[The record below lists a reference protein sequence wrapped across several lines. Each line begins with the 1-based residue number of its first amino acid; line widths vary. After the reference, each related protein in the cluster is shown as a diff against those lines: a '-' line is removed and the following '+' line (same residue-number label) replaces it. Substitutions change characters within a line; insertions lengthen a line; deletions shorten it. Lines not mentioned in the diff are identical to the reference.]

1 MASPKRWKCTTSLA
15 RRNLIKKI
23 EQSSNETY
31 SVTVEDILA
40 LRHII
45 AEGCMLCKMLLSK
58 TGDVNKAV
66 ELYNKVCYENSIQ
79 DI

>member
-1 MASPKRWKCTTSLA
+1 MFNHIAHGK
-15 RRNLIKKI
+15 LIKKI

-31 SVTVEDILA
+31 SVTVKDVLA

-45 AEGCMLCKMLLSK
+45 AEGCMLCKILLSK

-66 ELYNKVCYENSIQ
+66 ELYNKVCYENSVQ

>member
-1 MASPKRWKCTTSLA
+1 MPMFNHIA
-15 RRNLIKKI
+15 RRNLIKRI

-31 SVTVEDILA
+31 SVTVKDVLA

-45 AEGCMLCKMLLSK
+45 AEGYMLCKILLSK

-66 ELYNKVCYENSIQ
+66 ELYNKVCYENSVQ
-79 DI
+79 NF

>member
-1 MASPKRWKCTTSLA
+1 MFNHIAHGK
-15 RRNLIKKI
+15 LIRKI

-45 AEGCMLCKMLLSK
+45 GESCMFCKTLLSK

-79 DI
+79 NF

>member
-1 MASPKRWKCTTSLA
+1 MFNHIA
-15 RRNLIKKI
+15 RRNLIKRI

-31 SVTVEDILA
+31 SVTVKDVLA

-45 AEGCMLCKMLLSK
+45 AEGCMLCKILLSK

-66 ELYNKVCYENSIQ
+66 ELYNKVCYENSVQ
-79 DI
+79 NF

>member
-1 MASPKRWKCTTSLA
+1 MFNHIA
-15 RRNLIKKI
+15 RGKLIKKI

-45 AEGCMLCKMLLSK
+45 GEGCMFCKTLLSK

-66 ELYNKVCYENSIQ
+66 ELYNKVCYENSVQ